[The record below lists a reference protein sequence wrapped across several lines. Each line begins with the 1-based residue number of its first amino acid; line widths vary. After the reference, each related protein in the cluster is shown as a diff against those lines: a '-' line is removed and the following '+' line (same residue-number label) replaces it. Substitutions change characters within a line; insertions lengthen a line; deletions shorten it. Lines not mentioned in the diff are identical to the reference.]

1 LRSPSWVVVSQRG
14 QFSLS
19 MGSPRKLSPAN
30 SLDTVVTASQGT
42 LAVHQGKTLPA
53 TALQSPKLCTRERS
67 PVSPSLGK
75 RSLQGATAKHPA
87 LGMPSVDSCRSV
99 SPMTPARTAGAPLAA
114 TSLPDNHVSARS
126 SLKRAPA
133 SAPELSS
140 RGSFRATAA
149 PPSPTSETRGFRQAV
164 AAPFLRH
171 SSTPEARDSLAS
183 GRPSLEP
190 AAVHKKL
197 TGSVHKSSGVAE
209 PTARGGTAGRLT
221 AQLAQQREAFA
232 QQFSQ
237 LERNNKTRQQ
247 EPHGFAP
254 QRSYKDTAET
264 HDQIC
269 EAMEPPLDDPVILYM
284 PTHDN
289 KPTSAGSSFVCETK
303 SSFKTDG
310 VVAAL
315 RCALED
321 VLRDLT
327 MSREVIASQEATI
340 VELQREN
347 VELKSALEHA
357 PRSPRPRSA
366 LRVRIQCDGNE
377 VPASSLSRSLAK
389 EECEDDGAEA
399 AGSFVTESLPDC
411 QGQAPVTLSASAQ
424 DFQFGSSGLALSEEP
439 DDVDTLLMQFLSD
452 HPGYNATVSKV
463 RKGWYQFERPME
475 KKVFLKTAD
484 KDTLVVRVGQGY
496 ISLAQYMA
504 GLSAALLAER
514 QG

>member
-1 LRSPSWVVVSQRG
+1 
-14 QFSLS
+14 
-19 MGSPRKLSPAN
+19 
-30 SLDTVVTASQGT
+30 
-42 LAVHQGKTLPA
+42 
-53 TALQSPKLCTRERS
+53 
-67 PVSPSLGK
+67 
-75 RSLQGATAKHPA
+75 
-87 LGMPSVDSCRSV
+87 VDSCRSV
-99 SPMTPARTAGAPLAA
+99 SPTTPAARTAGASLAA
-114 TSLPDNHVSARS
+114 PPLPDNHVSARS

-149 PPSPTSETRGFRQAV
+149 PPSPTSETRGFRQVA

-171 SSTPEARDSLAS
+171 SSPPEARDSLAA

-190 AAVHKKL
+190 AVHKKL

-209 PTARGGTAGRLT
+209 QTARGGTARLT
-221 AQLAQQREAFA
+221 AQLEQQREAFA
-232 QQFSQ
+232 QHFSQ
-237 LERNNKTRQQ
+237 LERTNKTRQQ
-247 EPHGFAP
+247 EPHGLAP
-254 QRSYKDTAET
+254 QRAHKDTAET

-269 EAMEPPLDDPVILYM
+269 EVMEPPLDDPFILYM
-284 PTHDN
+284 PSHDN
-289 KPTSAGSSFVCETK
+289 KPTSAGSSLLCETK

-327 MSREVIASQEATI
+327 VSRELIASQEATI

-347 VELKSALEHA
+347 FELKSALEHA

-377 VPASSLSRSLAK
+377 VSASSPSRSLAK
-389 EECEDDGAEA
+389 EEGEDDGAEA
-399 AGSFVTESLPDC
+399 AGSSVTESLLDC
-411 QGQAPVTLSASAQ
+411 QGWASATLSGSEQ

-452 HPGYNATVSKV
+452 HPEYNATVSKV

-484 KDTLVVRVGQGY
+484 KDTLVIRVGQGY
-496 ISLAQYMA
+496 ISLAQYLA
-504 GLSAALLAER
+504 GLSAALWAER
-514 QG
+514 QR